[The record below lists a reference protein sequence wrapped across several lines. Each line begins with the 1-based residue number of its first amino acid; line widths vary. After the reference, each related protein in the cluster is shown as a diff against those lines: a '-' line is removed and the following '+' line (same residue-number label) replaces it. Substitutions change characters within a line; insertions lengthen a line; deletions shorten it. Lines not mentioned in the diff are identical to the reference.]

1 MTNLLPLWLLFALVF
16 CVLATI
22 RIPEPPR
29 FAWIPAAC
37 VCVLAYV
44 LLAATFR

>member
-1 MTNLLPLWLLFALVF
+1 MNLLPVLLLFALVF

-37 VCVLAYV
+37 VCVLLYV
-44 LLAATFR
+44 LLAVTLR